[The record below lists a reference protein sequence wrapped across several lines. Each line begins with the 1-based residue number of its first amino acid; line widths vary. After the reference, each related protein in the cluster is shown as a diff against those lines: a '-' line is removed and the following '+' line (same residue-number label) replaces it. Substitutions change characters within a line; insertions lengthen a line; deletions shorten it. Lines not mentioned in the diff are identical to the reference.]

1 MCKFLC
7 KLKRQILQF
16 DTKSLN
22 KKRYTLLASKL
33 IATKIFTFFHQNKK
47 LQIYYLL
54 KRFFFFKKSSP
65 LSLIIFPL
73 IIILKRK
80 LSNALESFLYNC
92 ATRNQ
97 QAILPWQSPVGA
109 RHIKCVKV
117 RLRRVFDMKNGCVA
131 Y

>member
-54 KRFFFFKKSSP
+54 KRFFFSKKSPP
-65 LSLIIFPL
+65 LSLFK
-73 IIILKRK
+73 ILKRK

-92 ATRNQ
+92 ATRFKGHIVVRQ
-97 QAILPWQSPVGA
+97 CPPVPV
-109 RHIKCVKV
+109 I
-117 RLRRVFDMKNGCVA
+117 
-131 Y
+131 